1 MILASISLYC
11 LALAQ
16 DAIGP
21 FPHPSKP
28 AHSQT
33 YDQFFKM
40 GNWMGSETPNQF
52 WERLSPSWFQDE
64 ESNQELQGLEAL
76 SRHLAETHSWSE
88 GSREA
93 WKSIATSA
101 PITASCS
108 IVDGEG
114 SVLLSGESP
123 IFSGIPIRFGRIV
136 AEAKVGDFDVE
147 VAQRASIADPSVD
160 YLVRGRSLSLRA
172 FSIVDSGWQVE
183 VAYVDT
189 QPSPVEIIALGASCM
204 TGGIERLSREVTEYG
219 STFFL
224 KPGVKEILSLPSQN
238 GETLFLHLQ
247 LNGPVPSIG
256 QTQNGTRFLGVPN
269 LASLDSYP
277 AFIGKLREQSSVWSH
292 ESGWLAFEGEHA
304 EQLAI
309 GAAAEAF
316 ASAPTQKYRIQMR
329 VFEAGELTGGQT
341 FEAFLAP
348 ELPLQFAH
356 GVAAQAV
363 SDWDVEIASNARI
376 PDPILT
382 PLFAGFL
389 GSITMQK
396 DRKLAVDCG
405 VSEFSFPESV
415 SMLLADD
422 VPASTEH
429 DGETSS
435 QPPIRVSVENPAQGS
450 VGFRGLYPLNSE
462 SHLFLSQAWR
472 EEADSNMHTLE
483 LEIRRIS

>member
-1 MILASISLYC
+1 MILTSISLYC

-147 VAQRASIADPSVD
+147 VAQRASIADPVFARLL
-160 YLVRGRSLSLRA
+160 YCRFGM
-172 FSIVDSGWQVE
+172 
-183 VAYVDT
+183 
-189 QPSPVEIIALGASCM
+189 AS
-204 TGGIERLSREVTEYG
+204 
-219 STFFL
+219 
-224 KPGVKEILSLPSQN
+224 
-238 GETLFLHLQ
+238 
-247 LNGPVPSIG
+247 
-256 QTQNGTRFLGVPN
+256 
-269 LASLDSYP
+269 
-277 AFIGKLREQSSVWSH
+277 
-292 ESGWLAFEGEHA
+292 
-304 EQLAI
+304 
-309 GAAAEAF
+309 
-316 ASAPTQKYRIQMR
+316 
-329 VFEAGELTGGQT
+329 
-341 FEAFLAP
+341 
-348 ELPLQFAH
+348 
-356 GVAAQAV
+356 
-363 SDWDVEIASNARI
+363 
-376 PDPILT
+376 
-382 PLFAGFL
+382 
-389 GSITMQK
+389 
-396 DRKLAVDCG
+396 
-405 VSEFSFPESV
+405 
-415 SMLLADD
+415 
-422 VPASTEH
+422 
-429 DGETSS
+429 
-435 QPPIRVSVENPAQGS
+435 
-450 VGFRGLYPLNSE
+450 
-462 SHLFLSQAWR
+462 
-472 EEADSNMHTLE
+472 
-483 LEIRRIS
+483 